1 VNACQLRQ
9 DADPA
14 GGAAGVSPDPVSA
27 PPPVRHPNGRSVVP
41 ASASAGRH
49 SRRTK
54 GLNRG
59 PLRPLAFLL
68 RSSPGSLLRVTLALL
83 TTLRFSPGS

>member
-1 VNACQLRQ
+1 LIT
-9 DADPA
+9 
-14 GGAAGVSPDPVSA
+14 GVSS
-27 PPPVRHPNGRSVVP
+27 
-41 ASASAGRH
+41 
-49 SRRTK
+49 
-54 GLNRG
+54 NRG